1 MEDRK
6 TALFVDCR
14 PDIAPALTTEHRAIV
29 PCLEIHFGSPA
40 TSEALVPL
48 MRPYQA
54 VLVYMAYLSEEVFV
68 GCPDLQSVTYLS
80 TGLDTHIDLAAAERR
95 GIRVRGVKGYGDRA
109 VAEHVMALLFA
120 AVRRLIEA
128 DRRVRAGRWEL
139 MATSELAGRT
149 LGIVGTGAIGSE
161 VVCIA
166 AALGM
171 RVLAWNYDG
180 VDPSLPCE
188 STSLERLFSQSDAA
202 SIHLPLN
209 EETRGMIGSAL
220 LATMK
225 PGAILINTAR
235 AELIDEAALLEALR
249 DGPLGHAALDVFHHE
264 PLPLDSPL
272 FELENITLTPHSA
285 WFTSEAVERLL
296 KIGLETLSEEIE
308 RLGGSQ

>member
-1 MEDRK
+1 MEDHK

-14 PDIAPALTTEHRAIV
+14 PDIAPVLTTEHRAIV
-29 PCLEIHFGSPA
+29 PGLEVHFGSPA

-80 TGLDTHIDLAAAERR
+80 TGLDTHVDLAAAERR

-120 AVRRLIEA
+120 AVRRVIEA

-139 MATSELAGRT
+139 METAELAGRT
-149 LGIVGTGAIGSE
+149 LGVVGAGAIGSE
-161 VVCIA
+161 VVRIA

-180 VDPSLPCE
+180 VEPSLPCE
-188 STSLERLFSQSDAA
+188 STSLERLFSQSHAV
-202 SIHLPLN
+202 SIHLELN
-209 EETRGMIGSAL
+209 DETRGIIGSTL
-220 LATMK
+220 LTAMK

-235 AELIDEAALLEALR
+235 AAVVDEPALIEALGN
-249 DGPLGHAALDVFHHE
+249 GPLGHAALDVFHHE
-264 PLPLDSPL
+264 PFSPDNPLSK
-272 FELENITLTPHSA
+272 LENVTLTPHSA
-285 WFTSEAVERLL
+285 WFTSQAVGRLL
-296 KIGLETLSEEIE
+296 KVGLETLSEEIE
-308 RLGGSQ
+308 RLEGS